1 LTILFQASLGSFV
14 TVRSIFTAV
23 LTFQGID
30 DLVMHV
36 AWAANLRRIGLW
48 MSKLNAMA
56 STTVQTCHCDF
67 SRVFSCFFLIYLYIY
82 NIYIYVY
89 LHLFIY
95 LYLVVSIYLCL
106 YIYIFIS
113 IYIHFFWRPQH
124 ATAGCSDS
132 CFGRL
137 PFWLETNCKSYD
149 RLPGLHFQHSL
160 SARGRVIQL
169 LQEPLGFNQVYN
181 YINYIFIFIY

>member
-82 NIYIYVY
+82 I
-89 LHLFIY
+89 
-95 LYLVVSIYLCL
+95 
-106 YIYIFIS
+106 
-113 IYIHFFWRPQH
+113 
-124 ATAGCSDS
+124 
-132 CFGRL
+132 
-137 PFWLETNCKSYD
+137 
-149 RLPGLHFQHSL
+149 
-160 SARGRVIQL
+160 
-169 LQEPLGFNQVYN
+169 
-181 YINYIFIFIY
+181 

>member
-67 SRVFSCFFLIYLYIY
+67 SRVFSCFFHIYLYIY

-106 YIYIFIS
+106 YIYIY
-113 IYIHFFWRPQH
+113 IYIYTFFLAPAACH
-124 ATAGCSDS
+124 
-132 CFGRL
+132 GRL
-137 PFWLETNCKSYD
+137 QWLLFWA
-149 RLPGLHFQHSL
+149 PSL
-160 SARGRVIQL
+160 LAGDK
-169 LQEPLGFNQVYN
+169 LQELW
-181 YINYIFIFIY
+181 

>member
-82 NIYIYVY
+82 NIYICIFT
-89 LHLFIY
+89 FIY
-95 LYLVVSIYLCL
+95 LFIFSCFHLFVFI
-106 YIYIFIS
+106 YIYIY
-113 IYIHFFWRPQH
+113 IYIYTFFLAPAACH
-124 ATAGCSDS
+124 
-132 CFGRL
+132 GRL
-137 PFWLETNCKSYD
+137 QWLLFWA
-149 RLPGLHFQHSL
+149 PSL
-160 SARGRVIQL
+160 LAGDK
-169 LQEPLGFNQVYN
+169 LQELW
-181 YINYIFIFIY
+181 